1 MTASNGC
8 PLCDNPQV
16 GSNMDCEYCRVMAR
30 KDHRG
35 RHGKLNLYLD
45 DIRGMP
51 RPNTPEGWSPEGPW
65 HESRYNGIIPDEPGE
80 GIDWFVVRTY
90 ARCIEMLQQ
99 EAIGI
104 LSLDHDIADYSP
116 EKGCEVTGYDVLC
129 WLEEQLDRDIN
140 FPIPNDI
147 RVHSANPVGR
157 KRMASVIERLARKR
171 DLLARMN
178 RRQEDTPSP
187 SRWGNGLNK

>member
-1 MTASNGC
+1 MTASNRC
-8 PLCDNPQV
+8 PLCGNPQI
-16 GSNMDCEYCRVMAR
+16 GCNLDCSHCRVVAR
-30 KDHRG
+30 KNYRG
-35 RHGKLNLYLD
+35 RPTKINLYLD
-45 DIRGMP
+45 DVRGCP
-51 RPNTPEGWSPEGPW
+51 FPGDTEGPW
-65 HESRYNGIIPDEPGE
+65 YESRHMKIIPDEPGE

-99 EAIGI
+99 EAIGT

-116 EKGCEVTGYDVLC
+116 EKGREVTGYDVLC